1 MNKYLLS
8 IVFLLIPV
16 SSAGAQES
24 GGQPTS
30 PGEGVIADSIRD
42 NAITVVASGLRDS
55 LAATGQPVTIIGQD
69 EIDAVQGG
77 DIVRILAH
85 APGVAITRN
94 GGPGAVTGLELRG
107 ADADQLLV
115 VIDGVRVA
123 DPAAPGGGYDFGNL
137 LPGTLGKIELL
148 RGSNGTIWGSQAIGG
163 VLVAET
169 RTASGFDDSAEYG
182 ARDTAYLTAV
192 AGLDKGP
199 ATASIDGSWYR
210 TAGFSA
216 AAAGTEP
223 DGFRQWQAGGRASV
237 AITPDVRLRG
247 SLRYASARLDI
258 DGYPPPDFTLTDTA
272 EYQNTRQLSA
282 RAGIAY
288 AHDGLQI
295 TGDWSSADTQRQSFD
310 PTTGRAPTY
319 STDGVS
325 DRIDLRGEWRSDKAR
340 LFFGGES
347 EWTRFSTTLDARN
360 SARIGG
366 VYAQAGYTFGNVLT
380 VNAGARLTDHNR
392 FGTAVTFGG
401 DAAYELGD
409 GWRVRASLGEGFK
422 APTLF
427 QLYSDYGNL
436 ALRPER
442 STSVDFGIERF
453 DRNYPLY
460 LSATVFRRDSE
471 GLIDFVS
478 CFGSTT
484 GICTDRPFGT
494 YDNVG
499 RARAQGVEL
508 EGRYA
513 LDGNVTARVAYS
525 YVDAT
530 DRTPRSPDFAHQ
542 LARRPRHTLSIG
554 GEWET
559 AVRGP
564 TLGAALRWVSNSF
577 DDAAN
582 TVLLRAY
589 AVLDLTA
596 RWPINNKVEL
606 YGRVENV
613 GNERYQT
620 AAGYASPPRGAFLG
634 ARLRL

>member
-1 MNKYLLS
+1 VRKHLFCVGVMVCAARPVAAQCPATQVAAPDE
-8 IVFLLIPV
+8 IVV
-16 SSAGAQES
+16 S
-24 GGQPTS
+24 
-30 PGEGVIADSIRD
+30 DLIRD
-42 NAITVVASGLRDS
+42 SAITVVANGIRES
-55 LAATGQPVTIIGQD
+55 LGASGQPVTIIERD
-69 EIDAVQGG
+69 EIEAVQGG
-77 DIVRILAH
+77 DIARVLAH
-85 APGVAITRN
+85 EPGVAITRN
-94 GGPGAVTGLELRG
+94 GGPGAVTGVELRG
-107 ADADQLLV
+107 ANPDQLLV

-123 DPAAPGGGYDFGNL
+123 DSAAPGGGYDFGNL
-137 LPGTLGKIELL
+137 MPGTLGKIELL

-169 RTASGFDDSAEYG
+169 RTASGFDGSAEYG

-192 AGLDKGP
+192 AGFDKGP

-216 AAAGTEP
+216 AVAGTEP
-223 DGFRQWQAGGRASV
+223 DGFRQWQAGGRASL
-237 AITPDVRLRG
+237 AIAPDVQLRG

-258 DGYPPPDFTLTDTA
+258 DGYPPPDFTLADTA
-272 EYQNTRQLSA
+272 EYQNTRQLTA

-288 AHDGLQI
+288 AHDGLQV
-295 TGDWSSADTQRQSFD
+295 TGDWSSADTRRDSFD
-310 PTTGRAPTY
+310 PAVGGAPTY
-319 STDGVS
+319 STDGIS
-325 DRIDLRGEWRSDKAR
+325 DRLDVRGEWRGDKAR

-347 EWTRFSTTLDARN
+347 EWTRFSTTLDARS
-360 SARIGG
+360 SARIEGI
-366 VYAQAGYTFGNVLT
+366 YAQAGYTFGDALT
-380 VNAGARLTDHNR
+380 VNAGARLTDHDR
-392 FGTAVTFGG
+392 FGTAVTIGG
-401 DAAYELGD
+401 DAAYELGQ
-409 GWRVRASLGEGFK
+409 GWRVRASFGEGFK

-436 ALRPER
+436 VLRPER

-460 LSATVFRRDSE
+460 LSATAFRRDSQ

-513 LDGNVTARVAYS
+513 LGASVTARAAYS

-530 DRTPRSPDFAHQ
+530 DRTPGSPDLGRQ

-564 TLGAALRWVSNSF
+564 TLGADLRWVSKSF

-582 TVLLRAY
+582 TVLLPTY

-596 RWPINNKVEL
+596 RWPLNEKIEL

-620 AAGYASPPRGAFLG
+620 AAGYASPPRGTFVG